1 LVIDL
6 RGKEA
11 QVIVV
16 RFNPRRLSLLK

>member
-1 LVIDL
+1 VIDL
-6 RGKEA
+6 RGQEA